1 VLVKVVAVV
10 SNPASMKSVDWIMNV
25 IHIITYGEIQK
36 TLFRIFACPI
46 TISSIASRV
55 HMGTV
60 LPSTSF
66 VNSEIAS
73 SANSIKSLNFYS
85 SQKLLIS
92 QGTHC
97 KFTTLH
103 HNTSFDWDRSF
114 STFSNNL
121 KKNFNCLV
129 TNKRSAKDPSAE
141 NNLGYITI
149 ERITQNNFTELR
161 VMTTQ

>member
-1 VLVKVVAVV
+1 
-10 SNPASMKSVDWIMNV
+10 M
-25 IHIITYGEIQK
+25 
-36 TLFRIFACPI
+36 
-46 TISSIASRV
+46 ISSIISRV

-92 QGTHC
+92 QVTHC

-114 STFSNNL
+114 STLSNNL

-161 VMTTQ
+161 VIDDTIVCY